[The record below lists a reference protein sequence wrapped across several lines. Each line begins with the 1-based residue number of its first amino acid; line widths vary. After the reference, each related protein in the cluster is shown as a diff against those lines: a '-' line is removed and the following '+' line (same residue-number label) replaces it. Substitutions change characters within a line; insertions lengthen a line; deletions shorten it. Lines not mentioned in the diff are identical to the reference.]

1 MEKVLFFDIPKL
13 KPNYFL
19 IVIGICLLLII
30 IYSLTKVY
38 LPDLMLEFT
47 IMACLSDF
55 IGFCLIYFI
64 IEILRYSKN
73 VKNKLSCILSDSEI
87 LRVLKLSEGIVSK
100 RKLRRVAT
108 CIDISDM
115 RWNYTIFLSEGNI
128 YEFKCVVVKV
138 LPNKIHLLLDL
149 DTLKR
154 NKTLRK
160 PTLNAVKIGTK
171 VDVSVLK
178 LLTHIALGLTY
189 LIMVVFVGYMK
200 GIYGLM
206 LLMTFIWGFMG
217 IGVLFLKKGL
227 ISDRLLWCFDFY
239 FKIPLMLVLPYVVS
253 LFVSCG
259 IPFAVL
265 IGLTCFTQLPI
276 SYANMIFCSLIIGSF
291 TIVYANKIFT
301 RFILICIYGLGE
313 PENEI
318 YPATYRD
325 RRIMYLRKILIDK
338 SLVNMM
344 VLLIYVVFLIS
355 DTMLFFQWRTHIFIM
370 DINDAVKN
378 SFIVYIAFKG
388 FVAAKSN
395 VHYSLRDIARVIE
408 DL

>member
-1 MEKVLFFDIPKL
+1 
-13 KPNYFL
+13 
-19 IVIGICLLLII
+19 
-30 IYSLTKVY
+30 
-38 LPDLMLEFT
+38 
-47 IMACLSDF
+47 
-55 IGFCLIYFI
+55 
-64 IEILRYSKN
+64 
-73 VKNKLSCILSDSEI
+73 
-87 LRVLKLSEGIVSK
+87 
-100 RKLRRVAT
+100 
-108 CIDISDM
+108 
-115 RWNYTIFLSEGNI
+115 
-128 YEFKCVVVKV
+128 
-138 LPNKIHLLLDL
+138 
-149 DTLKR
+149 
-154 NKTLRK
+154 
-160 PTLNAVKIGTK
+160 
-171 VDVSVLK
+171 
-178 LLTHIALGLTY
+178 
-189 LIMVVFVGYMK
+189 
-200 GIYGLM
+200 
-206 LLMTFIWGFMG
+206 
-217 IGVLFLKKGL
+217 
-227 ISDRLLWCFDFY
+227 
-239 FKIPLMLVLPYVVS
+239 MLVLPYVVS

-265 IGLTCFTQLPI
+265 IGITCFTQLPI

-355 DTMLFFQWRTHIFIM
+355 DTMLFFQWRTHIFTM